1 MAKLPFP
8 TTMFQSYQSNVAL
21 PLPARSF
28 SNYPNIGIGEW
39 RSINTLFGHKQ
50 YRRRNM
56 SAGLQSCM
64 FCLVETKRSFEN
76 GFFRQSF
83 WVILAPTWIFQSGFG
98 LTRCYSCFFLQS
110 SSDVTERKH
119 FPATW
124 SQYNFTPV
132 CSIFPKLKRKLKP
145 VCWCFSRCQCTGY
158 SLQFCSLSQLQQMKW
173 TEDNIIQN
181 VLIGYQRYVHNFQFL
196 KINLE
201 SSLKTNLS
209 CSVIAWRKLLSENN
223 FIIAS
228 LVSSKKS
235 RLLEIIRDF
244 SKILF
249 QRFV

>member
-8 TTMFQSYQSNVAL
+8 TICFNLISLMSPCLFL
-21 PLPARSF
+21 PDLLAIIPILGVER
-28 SNYPNIGIGEW
+28 
-39 RSINTLFGHKQ
+39 HQ
-50 YRRRNM
+50 YSLWPQTIPKKKYVFR
-56 SAGLQSCM
+56 SCM

-145 VCWCFSRCQCTGY
+145 VCLCFSRCQCTGY
-158 SLQFCSLSQLQQMKW
+158 SLQFCSLSQLQQMK
-173 TEDNIIQN
+173 
-181 VLIGYQRYVHNFQFL
+181 
-196 KINLE
+196 
-201 SSLKTNLS
+201 
-209 CSVIAWRKLLSENN
+209 
-223 FIIAS
+223 
-228 LVSSKKS
+228 
-235 RLLEIIRDF
+235 
-244 SKILF
+244 
-249 QRFV
+249 